1 MIYRLAGNKTVMNGM
16 SSFKTQEGTEQS
28 NCIGAVPA
36 VILPLG
42 KTCGARQW
50 EAEWATMTETASAMR
65 SLSDEPEGE
74 APEEDTERG
83 DLEERKDEQT
93 EAANLTLQPLRQM

>member
-1 MIYRLAGNKTVMNGM
+1 
-16 SSFKTQEGTEQS
+16 
-28 NCIGAVPA
+28 
-36 VILPLG
+36 
-42 KTCGARQW
+42 
-50 EAEWATMTETASAMR
+50 MTETAIAMR

-93 EAANLTLQPLRQM
+93 EAANLTLQPLRQR